1 MFTVTMSS
9 RGQVVIPAE
18 LRRRLGLS
26 PGSRLRLHESGAK
39 VILVPEMADPV
50 GEGLGFL
57 RKTVTGN
64 ADRDLRE
71 DRPGSGGS
79 PGAPSGATGAGDP
92 GVPGGT
98 AGPGA
103 LGGPAD
109 SSTRSDAGF
118 VIGSSALLAYLRGD
132 EGGAIVQRVLQ
143 QCRDCET
150 RAVITASDLLEAYA
164 APVEVAPSV
173 LQDLVSLI
181 DQLPLDACPVTG
193 QTAARA
199 AELVAAD
206 SGLKPS
212 QALALVLAV
221 KTGSTL
227 VTADRE
233 LSGRAGCLYVSS
245 SGGSGGNPG
254 T

>member
-1 MFTVTMSS
+1 MSA

-26 PGSRLRLHESGAK
+26 PGSRLHLHESGAK

-79 PGAPSGATGAGDP
+79 PGAPSSATD
-92 GVPGGT
+92 V
-98 AGPGA
+98 
-103 LGGPAD
+103 GGPAD
-109 SSTRSDAGF
+109 SSTPSDAGF

-150 RAVITASDLLEAYA
+150 RAVIAASDLLEAYA

-233 LSGRAGCLYVSS
+233 LSGRAGCLYVGS

>member
-1 MFTVTMSS
+1 LFRVTMSS

-26 PGSRLRLHESGAK
+26 PGSRLHLHESGAK

-79 PGAPSGATGAGDP
+79 PGAPSGATGVGD
-92 GVPGGT
+92 
-98 AGPGA
+98 
-103 LGGPAD
+103 PAD
-109 SSTRSDAGF
+109 SSTPSDAGF

-233 LSGRAGCLYVSS
+233 LSGRAGCLYVGS